1 MARRDARH
9 GPHSSFPGRT
19 AVHQGH
25 MHITHYTRSPWHGT
39 PGMARTVPFRGVLRC
54 IRATCTSRTTLGAHG
69 TGRPAW
75 PAQSLSGAYC
85 GASGPH
91 AHIEVASHAI
101 AHVLRFRIVPATATA
116 ANTRMC
122 IIICRLAAIATMLVL
137 QF

>member
-54 IRATCTSRTTLGAHG
+54 IRATCTHR
-69 TGRPAW
+69 
-75 PAQSLSGAYC
+75 SGQPCNRAC
-85 GASGPH
+85 AAVPH
-91 AHIEVASHAI
+91 SASHSSKYQDVHYYLQIGSHRYHAGSAI
-101 AHVLRFRIVPATATA
+101 LTTVAVFWQP
-116 ANTRMC
+116 
-122 IIICRLAAIATMLVL
+122 
-137 QF
+137 